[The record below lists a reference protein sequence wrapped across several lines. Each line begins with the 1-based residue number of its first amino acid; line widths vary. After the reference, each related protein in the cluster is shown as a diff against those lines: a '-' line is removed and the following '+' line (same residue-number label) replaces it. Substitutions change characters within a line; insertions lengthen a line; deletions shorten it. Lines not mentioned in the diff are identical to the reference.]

1 MSVDA
6 MGDDSASEPPTLR
19 EDERFLIHMMA
30 VVEAARTSLVD
41 RQLKAV
47 GLTTPA
53 IRTLAW
59 IKAAP
64 GATMSELAAGV
75 FTDRTTLT
83 RTVDTLVSQGLAQRV
98 GDATDRRK
106 VALMLTEAGEEVCRL
121 GHDLIDEISL
131 GMAGLLEPD
140 TLRIMNRALLKVHKV
155 FVEDERI
162 RDVHTGR
169 SLRPPAAG

>member
-1 MSVDA
+1 
-6 MGDDSASEPPTLR
+6 MGDANQSGTPILR

-41 RQLKAV
+41 RRLKAV

-59 IKAAP
+59 IKASP

-83 RTVDTLVSQGLAQRV
+83 RTVDMLVREGLARRA

-106 VALMLTEAGEEVCRL
+106 VALELTDTGAEVCRI
-121 GHDLIDEISL
+121 GHDLIDEVSL
-131 GMAGLLEPD
+131 GMAGLLDPD
-140 TLRIMNRALLKVHKV
+140 TLRQVNRALLKVHKV

-162 RDVHTGR
+162 RDIHTGR
-169 SLRPPAAG
+169 KARPKTEG

>member
-1 MSVDA
+1 MSVGP
-6 MGDDSASEPPTLR
+6 MGDAHNDEMPILR

-41 RQLKAV
+41 RRLKSV

-53 IRTLAW
+53 IRALAW
-59 IKAAP
+59 IKASP

-83 RTVDTLVSQGLAQRV
+83 RTVDTLVREGLARRA
-98 GDATDRRK
+98 GDAADRRK
-106 VALMLTEAGEEVCRL
+106 VALELTPAGEEVCRI
-121 GHDLIDEISL
+121 GHRLIDEV
-131 GMAGLLEPD
+131 GAAMAGLLDKE
-140 TLRIMNRALLKVHKV
+140 TVRQMNRALMKAHKA

-169 SLRPPAAG
+169 AAKPPASD